1 MASRP
6 VRGLSGLTW
15 IYLRASGVLMVAF
28 VLGHLFIMHYRHAP
42 SATGAAFVS
51 RRWGSAGW
59 RLFDELLLLLALT
72 HGAAGTHGMLRERV
86 RRPRARAALD
96 GLFVAGTMAFA
107 AVGTIAVA
115 VGPSAEPGRGP
126 LSELTWIPVILVD
139 GLLAL
144 ATATYAALIG
154 VAATFLALALRR
166 RPLGWWGYP
175 GQWAFVLNRL
185 TGLGILGF
193 LLVHILDV
201 ALVPAAPDLYQRT
214 VAGYALPY
222 LVPMEILLVTAV
234 IYHALNGLRL
244 IALEA
249 LDRRAIGMHAPSFLA
264 VIVVTVLLALPS
276 VMVLLQGRP

>member
-1 MASRP
+1 M
-6 VRGLSGLTW
+6 
-15 IYLRASGVLMVAF
+15 YLRASGVLMVAF

-42 SATGAAFVS
+42 SATGIAFVG
-51 RRWGSAGW
+51 RRWTSGGW
-59 RLFDELLLLLALT
+59 RVFDELLLVLALT
-72 HGAAGTHGMLRERV
+72 HGAAGAHGVLRERV
-86 RRPRARAALD
+86 RRPRACAALD
-96 GLFVAGTMAFA
+96 GLFTAGTIAFA
-107 AVGTIAVA
+107 AIGTIAVA
-115 VGPSAEPGRGP
+115 AGPSAGSDRGP
-126 LSELTWIPVILVD
+126 LSELTWIPVMLVS
-139 GLLAL
+139 GLVAL
-144 ATATYAALIG
+144 ATATYLALLAA
-154 VAATFLALALRR
+154 AATFLAYTLGR

-175 GQWAFVLNRL
+175 GQWAFALNRT

-264 VIVVTVLLALPS
+264 VIVVTILLALPS
-276 VMVLLQGRP
+276 AMVLLHGRP